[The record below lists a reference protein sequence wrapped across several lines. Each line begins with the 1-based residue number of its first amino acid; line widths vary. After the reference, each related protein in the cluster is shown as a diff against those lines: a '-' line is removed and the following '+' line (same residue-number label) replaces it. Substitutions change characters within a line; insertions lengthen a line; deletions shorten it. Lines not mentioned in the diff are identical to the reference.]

1 MDEAR
6 SSDTFFTFRYLL
18 RQEPDDRSSLL
29 GSVVLD
35 TAKIVY
41 ELRPVS
47 CSHELG
53 LNSYE
58 QHPATPRVN
67 SLCVEKLP
75 NCISSPSC
83 ILPSSWQECAK
94 VIEVNYVEVPTQMS
108 GPRPRYSYPRSI
120 FLSPSFPTQSSV
132 TKYDEVYF
140 TVVRRKSELGHLQA
154 YGLFH
159 GAEVILVSFYRSHLP
174 KQMFPR
180 LDVL

>member
-6 SSDTFFTFRYLL
+6 SSDTFFTFRYRL
-18 RQEPDDRSSLL
+18 RQEPDDRSSWP

-41 ELRPVS
+41 ELRPQCWS
-47 CSHELG
+47 YELG

-67 SLCVEKLP
+67 SLCVEELP
-75 NCISSPSC
+75 NCISSPPC
-83 ILPSSWQECAK
+83 IPPSSWQECAK

-108 GPRPRYSYPRSI
+108 GFWTGYSYPRLI
-120 FLSPSFPTQSSV
+120 TLPPSFPMPTSV
-132 TKYDEVYF
+132 LKNDAVYF
-140 TVVRRKSELGHLQA
+140 SEVRCETKIGHLHA
-154 YGLFH
+154 YGLIH
-159 GAEVILVSFYRSHLP
+159 DAEVILVSFYRSHLP